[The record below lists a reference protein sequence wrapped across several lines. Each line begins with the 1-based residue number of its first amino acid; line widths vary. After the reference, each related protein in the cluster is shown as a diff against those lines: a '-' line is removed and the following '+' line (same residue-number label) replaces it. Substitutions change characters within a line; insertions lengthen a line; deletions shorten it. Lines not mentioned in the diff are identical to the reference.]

1 MSRRFIAFALAFAV
15 AGGSSVHVLGQAAA
29 PAAPAAEAQPERYAD
44 PVVQALMDTKP
55 EKPEDLL
62 TVILLL
68 LDLNQPKP
76 AKFLFTKLMA
86 IELDEPQLVALGK
99 KIGAGG
105 LFRIG
110 QTPEFRPDGATFAAK
125 TKAAMDRAARDPE
138 RIAELIERLKEPSVD
153 ARVAAIAE
161 LRQGFEQAAGAL
173 LGVLYDPARAEEH
186 ANVRA
191 ALATLGVD
199 GVEPLGLIGTFA
211 DDQNRAAAL
220 SALAQTDAPEAK
232 APLYAAAFGSRSS
245 SLVKQVASQA
255 IVRRAGRLPAPI
267 DAAAE
272 LYLDAKRLYL
282 SPTRDAD
289 LAFVQRQ
296 WIWDAK
302 QKRPTLVTTTRKR
315 IVALTRAALLAEIAA
330 DISGRDRDAV
340 TLSQA
345 ASLEAAVLTPPPQA
359 EAAPAAAAPADGAEP
374 PATDTSAAA
383 APQQPDVVG
392 QWNVDHKPTAVELHR
407 LLEFTAAHDRVAPA
421 AAVIRLVVK
430 AEGLRVVEGVGGR
443 PALMVRLMTHPNRRI
458 RFAALEAIVGL
469 NPQEP
474 FTGSSAVADALGYFA
489 AATGTHKVVVA
500 DVNSARARDIGGIAV
515 GGSGGSSAVA
525 TTARDAIR
533 LVSADPDV
541 ETVLMYRT
549 MMLAEMGQLLAQ
561 IRADYRT
568 ARLPV
573 FVYCEPN
580 DVERTR
586 SLILSDPYS
595 FAIYQPRSV
604 QMLQQQTDPSAMTQA
619 ARAFTP
625 APERTDQANFAL
637 ESIADLLATNNKTFN
652 LRPYEAAYLSAAW
665 NAPTN
670 SAAIK
675 VLTAFGSPSAQRTLV
690 DLASAQTWPIEVRK
704 AAGAGFG
711 LSVKRFGLLLTTA
724 EISRQYDRYNASAT
738 TDKETQGVLGAT
750 LDVIEKRDA
759 TTAAAPGAVKIA
771 PAAVNPPAAPA
782 NETPPTQAVP
792 KDAASPEA
800 PPKGAAPGTP

>member
-1 MSRRFIAFALAFAV
+1 MSRQFLAFALAFAV
-15 AGGSSVHVLGQAAA
+15 ACGSSARGFGQAAA

-44 PVVQALMDTKP
+44 PAVQALMDTNP

-76 AKFLFTKLMA
+76 AKTLFTKLMA
-86 IELDEPQLVALGK
+86 AEMDEPQLVALGK
-99 KIGAGG
+99 KIGAGS
-105 LFRIG
+105 LYRIG

-125 TKAAMDRAARDPE
+125 TKAAMDRAARNPE

-161 LRQGFEQAAGAL
+161 LRQGFEQSAAAL

-186 ANVRA
+186 TNVRA
-191 ALATLGVD
+191 ALASLGVD

-211 DDQNRAAAL
+211 EDQDRIAAL
-220 SALAQTDAPEAK
+220 TMLGQTDAAEAK

-255 IVRRAGRLPAPI
+255 IARREGKLPTALQ
-267 DAAAE
+267 AAAE

-282 SPTRDAD
+282 SPTREAD

-296 WIWDAK
+296 WIWDAQ

-315 IVALTRAALLAEIAA
+315 IAELTRAALLADIAA
-330 DISGRDRDAV
+330 DITGRDPNAV

-345 ASLEAAVLTPPPQA
+345 ASLEAAVLAPPPQQQDPA
-359 EAAPAAAAPADGAEP
+359 APPAAAPAAPPADGADASATAAP
-374 PATDTSAAA
+374 VPAPAAAGAA
-383 APQQPDVVG
+383 APQLDVVG
-392 QWNVDHKPTAVELHR
+392 QWNVDHKPTAVELRR
-407 LLEFTAAHDRVAPA
+407 LLEFTAAHDRASPT
-421 AAVIRLVVK
+421 AAVIRLVAR
-430 AEGLRVVEGVGGR
+430 AEGLRVVEGIGGR
-443 PALMVRLMTHPNRRI
+443 AAPIVRLMTHPSRRI

-489 AATGTHKVVVA
+489 SATGTRKVVVA
-500 DVNSARARDIGGIAV
+500 DINAGRGRDIGGLAV
-515 GGSGGSSAVA
+515 GGTGGSSAVA

-541 ETVLMYRT
+541 EVVLMYRT

-586 SLILSDPYS
+586 TLILGDPYTI
-595 FAIYQPRSV
+595 AIYQPRTL
-604 QMLQQQTDPSAMTQA
+604 QMLEQQSAASMTKEA
-619 ARAFTP
+619 VRAMVHS
-625 APERTDQANFAL
+625 AERIEYANFAL
-637 ESIADLLATNNKTFN
+637 DAIARLLATNNKTFN
-652 LRPYEAAYLSAAW
+652 LRPYEPAYLAAAW
-665 NAPTN
+665 NAQTN
-670 SAAIK
+670 LSAITL
-675 VLTAFGSPSAQRTLV
+675 LTSFGSPSAQRTLV
-690 DLASAQTWPIEVRK
+690 DLASAQAWPIDVRQ
-704 AAGAGFG
+704 AAGAGFSQ
-711 LSVKRFGLLLTTA
+711 SVKRFGLLLTTS

-738 TDKETQGVLGAT
+738 ADKPTQEVLST
-750 LDVIEKRDA
+750 LLDSIEKRDA
-759 TTAAAPGAVKIA
+759 KTAAAPEAVKIA
-771 PAAVNPPAAPA
+771 PAVVNPPPA
-782 NETPPTQAVP
+782 Q
-792 KDAASPEA
+792 EA